1 MKRIVTWAP
10 LLVVA
15 IAWVC
20 LAQGQPTTAPAPAPS
35 SRPATGPAVEPAALT
50 ILQGLEQAGKAHP
63 ALQAKMTYSV
73 VDPILETTDAR
84 RGEVSFQRGSGEQ
97 SDRFRIH
104 FDDRKME
111 NEAPVVDKIDYAF
124 DGQWL
129 TFVRHSI
136 ANMQRFQYAA
146 KGEKV
151 SMSLK
156 GPFPLPFGQPVGE
169 VVALFEPTTASGSA
183 KGPEGTTYIRLTT
196 RPDARKDLRFR
207 TLEMWIDPKLAL
219 PAQIVAVEDK
229 KKTVTIAFRDVQ
241 TPDSIA
247 DDVFV
252 MPKLPGY
259 SLTEKRWT
267 GADDL
272 KP

>member
-1 MKRIVTWAP
+1 MKRMVLLAATWVA
-10 LLVVA
+10 A

-20 LAQGQPTTAPAPAPS
+20 LAHGQPAPT
-35 SRPATGPAVEPAALT
+35 SRPATAPAAEPAAIS
-50 ILQGLEQAGKAHP
+50 ILQRLEQAGKTHP

-73 VDPILETTDAR
+73 VDPILETTDVR
-84 RGEVSFQRGSGEQ
+84 RGEVSFQRGAGEQ

-111 NEAPVVDKIDYAF
+111 AEAPVVDKIDYAF

-129 TFVRHSI
+129 TVVRHSI
-136 ANMQRFQYAA
+136 ANMKRYQYAA

-151 SMSLK
+151 PMSLK
-156 GPFPLPFGQPVGE
+156 GPFPLPFGQPVDE
-169 VVALFEPTTASGSA
+169 VVALFEPTTAPGTT

-207 TLEMWIDPKLAL
+207 TIEMWVDPKLNL
-219 PAQIVAVEDK
+219 PVQIVAVDDK
-229 KKTVTIAFRDVQ
+229 KKAVTIALQNLQ
-241 TPDSIA
+241 TPDKIA

-259 SLTEKRWT
+259 SLTEGR
-267 GADDL
+267 GAGGEDMN
-272 KP
+272 P

>member
-1 MKRIVTWAP
+1 MRPMA
-10 LLVVA
+10 LLAA
-15 IAWVC
+15 IPVLTIGWLA
-20 LAQGQPTTAPAPAPS
+20 LAQTAPTTSPAPASSPATAPAI
-35 SRPATGPAVEPAALT
+35 EPAALK
-50 ILQGLEQAGKAHP
+50 ILQGLEQAGKDHP
-63 ALQAKMTYSV
+63 ALRAQLTYTV
-73 VDPILETTDAR
+73 VDPILETKDLR
-84 RGEVSFQRGSGEQ
+84 RGWVAFQRGAGEQ

-111 NEAPVVDKIDYAF
+111 NDAPVVDKIDYAF

-129 TFVRHSI
+129 TVVKHSI
-136 ANMQRFQYAA
+136 SNMKRYQYAA

-151 SMSLK
+151 PLTLS
-156 GPFPLPFGQPVGE
+156 GPFPLPFGQPVDE
-169 VVALFEPTTASGSA
+169 VVRFFEAATTPPPAG

-196 RPDARKDLRFR
+196 RPEARKDLRFR
-207 TLEMWIDPKLAL
+207 TLEMWVDSKLAL

-259 SLTEKRWT
+259 SLSEKRWT
-267 GADDL
+267 GSDDL